1 MHRNATQFR
10 RTGRPAVAAAVG
22 VAFLSIASTR
32 CDGPDRSFE
41 PVVYGLMERSK
52 PEGGQISGF
61 SRIRRDESG
70 VHASWEVE
78 TGMPWPSYSEWV
90 RRRVTPDFTAVDG
103 DGSSLT
109 FRKSM
114 EADVFTLQL
123 EPIASTSR
131 VRATFDGSP
140 H

>member
-1 MHRNATQFR
+1 MTS
-10 RTGRPAVAAAVG
+10 RPALSAVLG
-22 VAFLSIASTR
+22 IACLAIASAR
-32 CDGPDRSFE
+32 CGGPDRSFE

-52 PEGGQISGF
+52 PEGGQVSGF
-61 SRIRRDESG
+61 SRIRRDQSG

-78 TGMPWPSYSEWV
+78 TGMDWPSYSEWV
-90 RRRVTPDFTAVDG
+90 RRRVSPDFTAVAG

-114 EADVFTLQL
+114 EADVFVLQL
-123 EPIASTSR
+123 EPIASTTR
-131 VRATFDGSP
+131 VRATFDGTP